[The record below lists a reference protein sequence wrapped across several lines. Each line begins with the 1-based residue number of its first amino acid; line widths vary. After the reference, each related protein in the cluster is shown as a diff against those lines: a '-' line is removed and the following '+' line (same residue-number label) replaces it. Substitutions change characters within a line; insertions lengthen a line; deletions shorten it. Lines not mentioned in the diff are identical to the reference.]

1 MKISTKTNIRGMA
14 LWFSLIILPN
24 HLVLAETTDLEN
36 ELEWL
41 RAETYVVTASK
52 KREHIY
58 EAPANISV
66 LTRQDIEE
74 LGVSDLWEALS
85 YLPGITVVETYWGY
99 TDVIFRGNYQEHYNN
114 KSLFMINGHP
124 FWGGA
129 YASYHLDSIPLDAI
143 KQVEVIRGPGSVLYG
158 TNAYA
163 GVINIITNTGDD
175 TSGGKASVRLG
186 SFSTKEIS
194 ASYGQNSAGIDYFIS
209 AQYRDNDGYPY
220 NIDNDELGGST
231 TFNYE
236 NDLKNVFAS
245 ISFSGLEVHAAY
257 FKKEKQK
264 FGVIPIIGWGGITT
278 YDGYYVNVKYSKP
291 ISNTVTLSFNAFTD
305 KIENDIILDN
315 FASFGRGIA
324 VNGGG
329 KTGME
334 ILGSYQ
340 PDDALFINFGLA
352 YTKYQT
358 DPYVAYQTSTGDII
372 TSLTPYDFPKDTM
385 ENSAYIQADYMTSH
399 NAKYVIGLRYTD
411 NERAGHDISPNIGA
425 VYKVSEDGT
434 LKILYGEAF
443 RSPNF
448 FEQFA
453 EAAPPILGDPLLT
466 AEEIKTL
473 DIIFDYQLFS
483 GYRLITNFFTLS
495 TWNTIERIPA
505 NPPYA
510 LKYVNGQGH
519 TIRGIELALDGKM
532 TRDISL
538 IANLTSKRGKQKS
551 NQLDVPYLT
560 KIHANFGAN
569 WKLSNKL
576 SASSAIQ
583 YVGKRKD
590 NDSAVSI
597 AAYELINFQL
607 IYTVKKNH
615 KLFFT
620 INNLLDKDY
629 TYPEFIRENIDDIPG
644 GPDRAFYVKIEFPI

>member
-1 MKISTKTNIRGMA
+1 MNISETFNINRMV
-14 LWFSLIILPN
+14 LWFSLAIFHG
-24 HLVLAETTDLEN
+24 HLVHAESNELEN

-41 RAETYVVTASK
+41 RAETYVVTASR

-66 LTRQDIEE
+66 LTRQDILD

-129 YASYHLDSIPLDAI
+129 NASYHLDSIPLDAI

-175 TSGGKASVRLG
+175 SSGGSASVRLG

-194 ASYGQNSAGIDYFIS
+194 VSYGQNSEGIDYFLS

-278 YDGYYVNVKYSKP
+278 YNGYYVNVKYRKP
-291 ISNTVTLSFNAFTD
+291 ISNTFTLSFNAFTD
-305 KIENDIILDN
+305 KIENDIILDT
-315 FASFGRGIA
+315 FASFGRSVA

-340 PDDALFINFGLA
+340 PNDALFINFGVA

-358 DPYVAYQTSTGDII
+358 DPYVASQTSTGDII
-372 TSLTPYDFPKDTM
+372 TSLTPYNYSKDTM
-385 ENSAYIQADYMTSH
+385 ENSAYIQADYMVNHYS
-399 NAKYVIGLRYTD
+399 KYVVGLRYTN
-411 NERAGHDISPNIGA
+411 NERAGDDVSPNIGA
-425 VYKVSEDGT
+425 VYKVSTDGT

-453 EAAPPILGDPLLT
+453 EAAPPILGDPNLT

-473 DIIFDYQLFS
+473 DIIFDYKLFS
-483 GYRLITNFFTLS
+483 GYRFITNFFTLS
-495 TWNTIERIPA
+495 TWNTIERTPA
-505 NPPYA
+505 DPPYA

-519 TIRGIELALDGKM
+519 TIQGIELALDGKLN
-532 TRDISL
+532 RDISL
-538 IANLTSKRGKQKS
+538 MANLTAKRGTQKS
-551 NQLDVPYLT
+551 NKLDVPYLT
-560 KIHANFGAN
+560 KLHANIGVK

-576 SASSAIQ
+576 STSSAIQ

-590 NDSAVSI
+590 NDSIVSI
-597 AAYELINFQL
+597 PAYELINFQFV
-607 IYTVKKNH
+607 YKPKKQYS
-615 KLFFT
+615 LFFT
-620 INNLLDKDY
+620 INNLLDKKY
-629 TYPEFIRENIDDIPG
+629 SYPEFIRENIDDIPG
-644 GPDRAFYVKIEFPI
+644 GPERAFYVTIEFPL